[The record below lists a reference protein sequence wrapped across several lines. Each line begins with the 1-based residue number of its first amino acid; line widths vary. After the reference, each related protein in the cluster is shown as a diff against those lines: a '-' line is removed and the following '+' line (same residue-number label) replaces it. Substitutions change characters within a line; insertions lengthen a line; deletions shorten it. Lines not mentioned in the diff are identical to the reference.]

1 MKYISR
7 FWMLLVACLAA
18 ALQPLCTL
26 NAAFG
31 QRGDIDLF
39 DTRTM
44 LRALEQMKPVRT
56 FLLDTFFK
64 TVETSTTKN
73 VDIDIQKGKRK
84 LAPFVAPR
92 MQGKVMDRLGFTTR
106 SYTPPY
112 VKPKMVTTAQD
123 FLTRSMGEHIY
134 QAGDT
139 AAQRAAK
146 QVGKDLAYLEEI
158 ITRREEWMASQ
169 LLQTG
174 KVAIVGDGVDDE
186 IDFGMDATHII
197 TLTGNDLWSDQT
209 NSTPLEDLRAWRRLI
224 LKDSG
229 LNSTD
234 VIMGSDAIDSFLD
247 HPDVQ
252 NKLDTRRIDL
262 GQIDPRQVPAGA
274 IYYGR
279 IKDVALDLWVYD
291 EWYYDEDTSTEKPL
305 IDTKKVV
312 MGSTQARTAKH
323 YGAIQDLDFGGTA
336 SVPRFPKSWTEKD
349 PSVRFIM
356 VQSAPLVSLHQVDA
370 FICAAVLS

>member
-1 MKYISR
+1 MRHISNI
-7 FWMLLVACLAA
+7 FTALFAMIVAAFQPLLAFNA
-18 ALQPLCTL
+18 AL
-26 NAAFG
+26 G
-31 QRGDIDLF
+31 QRGAIDLYE
-39 DTRTM
+39 TRTM
-44 LRALEQMKPVRT
+44 LRVLEQMKPVRT
-56 FLLDTFFK
+56 FLLDTFFRA
-64 TVETSTTKN
+64 VETSVTKH
-73 VDIDIQKGKRK
+73 VDIDIIKGKRK
-84 LAPFVAPR
+84 LAPFVSPR
-92 MQGKVMDRLGFTTR
+92 MEGKVMDRLGFATR
-106 SYTPPY
+106 SYSPPY

-123 FLTRSMGEHIY
+123 FLTRSIGEHIY
-134 QAGDT
+134 QSTDG
-139 AAQRAAK
+139 AAERAAK
-146 QVGKDLAYLEEI
+146 QVGKDLAHLEEI
-158 ITRREEWMASQ
+158 ITRREEWMAAG

-174 KVAIVGDGVDDE
+174 KIVVQGDGVDDE
-186 IDFGMDATHII
+186 IDFGMDASHII
-197 TLTGNDLWSDQT
+197 TLAGNDLWSDQT

-234 VIMGSDAIDSFLD
+234 VIMGSDALDAFLD

-262 GQIDPRQVPAGA
+262 GQIDPRQVPSGA

-291 EWYYDEDTSTEKPL
+291 EWYYDEATTTEKPL
-305 IDTKKVV
+305 VDTKKVI
-312 MGSTQARTAKH
+312 MGSTQARTARH
-323 YGAIQDLDFGGTA
+323 YGAIQDLDATA

>member
-1 MKYISR
+1 MKYVNSFFTALFAMIV
-7 FWMLLVACLAA
+7 VAF
-18 ALQPLCTL
+18 QPLFTF
-26 NAAFG
+26 NAMLG

-39 DTRTM
+39 ETRTM
-44 LRALEQMKPVRT
+44 LRALEQMKAAKT

-64 TVETSTTKN
+64 TMETSTTAN
-73 VDIDIQKGKRK
+73 VDIDIIKGKRK
-84 LAPFVAPR
+84 LAPFVSPK
-92 MQGKVMDRLGFTTR
+92 MQGKVMDRLGFATR
-106 SYTPPY
+106 SYKPPY

-123 FLTRSMGEHIY
+123 FLNRNAGDHIY
-134 QAGDT
+134 AGADT
-139 AAQRAAK
+139 AASRAAK
-146 QVGKDLAYLEEI
+146 QVGKDLRYLEEI

-186 IDFGMDATHII
+186 IDFGMDASHLI

-209 NSTPLEDLRAWRRLI
+209 NSTPLEDLRAWRRII

-229 LNSTD
+229 LNTTD
-234 VIMGSDAIDSFLD
+234 AIMGSDALDAFLD

-262 GQIDPRQVPAGA
+262 GQIDPRQTPAGA

-291 EWYYDEDTSTEKPL
+291 EWYYDEDTSTEKPM

-312 MGSTQARTAKH
+312 LGSTQARTARH
-323 YGAIQDLDFGGTA
+323 YGAIQDLEATA
-336 SVPRFPKSWTEKD
+336 SVPRFPKSWTEQD

-356 VQSAPLVSLHQVDA
+356 VQSAPLVSLHQVDG
-370 FICAAVLS
+370 FLCAAVLS

>member
-1 MKYISR
+1 MRHINCC
-7 FWMLLVACLAA
+7 FVVLLATLTA
-18 ALQPLCTL
+18 ALQPLFTFNTAL
-26 NAAFG
+26 G

-39 DTRTM
+39 ETRTM
-44 LRALEQMKPVRT
+44 LRALEQMKSAKT
-56 FLLDTFFK
+56 FLLDTFFRA
-64 TVETSTTKN
+64 TETSVTKH
-73 VDIDIQKGKRK
+73 VDIDIMKGKRK
-84 LAPFVAPR
+84 LAPFVSPR
-92 MQGKVMDRLGFTTR
+92 SQGKVMDRLGFATR
-106 SYTPPY
+106 TYTPPY

-134 QAGDT
+134 ASADN
-139 AAQRAAK
+139 AATRAAK

-158 ITRREEWMASQ
+158 ITRREEWMAAQ

-174 KVAIVGDGVDDE
+174 KVVVQGDGVDDE

-209 NSTPLEDLRAWRRLI
+209 NSTPIEDLRAWRRLI

-229 LNSTD
+229 MNSTD
-234 VIMGSDAIDSFLD
+234 VVMGTDALDAFLD

-252 NKLDTRRIDL
+252 SKLDTRRIDL
-262 GQIDPRQVPAGA
+262 GQIDPRQVPSGA

-291 EWYYDEDTSTEKPL
+291 EWYYDEDTTQDKTL
-305 IDTKKVV
+305 IDTKKII
-312 MGSTQARTAKH
+312 MGSTQARTARH
-323 YGAIQDLDFGGTA
+323 YGAIQDLDATA